1 MTVPT
6 KDLHG
11 ELAVTAYTVVHDFI
25 SDNVKLRYPT
35 IIFIHGELAVTAYT
49 VVHEFISDNVK
60 LGHPVIIFIHGKG
73 SGKLKK
79 EVHEILRKDKR
90 VKEFYLDPWNIGQ
103 TIVHLDI
110 KKI

>member
-11 ELAVTAYTVVHDFI
+11 ELAVTAYTVVH
-25 SDNVKLRYPT
+25 
-35 IIFIHGELAVTAYT
+35 
-49 VVHEFISDNVK
+49 EFITDNIK

-79 EVHEILRKDKR
+79 EVHEILKKDKR

-103 TIVHLDI
+103 TIVHLNM
-110 KKI
+110 KKN